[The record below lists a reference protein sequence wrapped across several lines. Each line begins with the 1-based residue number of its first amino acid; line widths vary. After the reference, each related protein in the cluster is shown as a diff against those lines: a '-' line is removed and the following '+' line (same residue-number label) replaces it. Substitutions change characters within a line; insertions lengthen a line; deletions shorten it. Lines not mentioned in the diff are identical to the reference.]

1 MNVLVIGNYA
11 RNLVIFRG
19 PLLRGLVARGHH
31 VTTSAP
37 ENDPWVVGKLGE
49 LGVSFRSV
57 PLARASLNA
66 AGDLVYVWRMARLC
80 AAVRPDVVL
89 SFTHKP
95 NTLGILACQ
104 SDRAVPGILLVE
116 GLGYS
121 FIDEG
126 DSLRRRISRFVLLG
140 LYRLSLS
147 LAHAIVFLNP
157 NDRARF
163 ETTGVIPR
171 RVSVR
176 MLDGIGVDLNRFSH
190 SEVPAGSP
198 VFLMVA
204 RLLKTK
210 GVMEYCEAARLVKA
224 RYPDA
229 RFKLLGATDPSNDG
243 ISHEYLASFVR
254 EGVIEYHQETN
265 DVASHYRTASVYVL
279 PSYREG
285 MPVTIMEA
293 MASGRAVISTDVPGC
308 RDTVSNGVSGF
319 LVPPKEAIPLADAMQ
334 KLIAQ
339 PDLAVSMGRAG
350 RKIAERRFDSAKL
363 TAFQVDL
370 LETAARSGGEG
381 RVV

>member
-11 RNLVIFRG
+11 RNLVIFRS
-19 PLLRGLVARGHH
+19 PLLRGLVARGHR

-37 ENDPWVVGKLGE
+37 ENDQWVAGKLGE

-66 AGDLVYVWRMARLC
+66 ANDLVYFWRMARLC
-80 AAVRPDVVL
+80 EAVRPDVVL

-104 SDRAVPGILLVE
+104 SERHVPGILLVE

-171 RVSVR
+171 RIRVR
-176 MLDGIGVDLNRFSH
+176 MLDGIGVDLNRFTH
-190 SEVPAGSP
+190 SEV
-198 VFLMVA
+198 
-204 RLLKTK
+204 R
-210 GVMEYCEAARLVKA
+210 
-224 RYPDA
+224 
-229 RFKLLGATDPSNDG
+229 
-243 ISHEYLASFVR
+243 
-254 EGVIEYHQETN
+254 
-265 DVASHYRTASVYVL
+265 
-279 PSYREG
+279 
-285 MPVTIMEA
+285 
-293 MASGRAVISTDVPGC
+293 GR
-308 RDTVSNGVSGF
+308 
-319 LVPPKEAIPLADAMQ
+319 
-334 KLIAQ
+334 IA
-339 PDLAVSMGRAG
+339 
-350 RKIAERRFDSAKL
+350 
-363 TAFQVDL
+363 
-370 LETAARSGGEG
+370 
-381 RVV
+381 